1 MKSTRRSKGISD
13 AVWPCRTEILDLP
26 SWPLII
32 LDGAHNDASL
42 KALRETT
49 RDYSINSP
57 DHGSASRGGL
67 NLDSQYVL
75 IIGGTEGHEYEAMA
89 RELASSAVCT
99 IGTQS
104 RHPKSVPA
112 SRIARV
118 GFETAF
124 ELIQRPS
131 VDTALLEAR
140 KIAGQRPEIGLI
152 IVTGS
157 LFIAAEAREYLLDIE
172 PEIYEDLKQPY
183 VMPYENVV
191 SLSDKI
197 G

>member
-1 MKSTRRSKGISD
+1 MT
-13 AVWPCRTEILDLP
+13 
-26 SWPLII
+26 
-32 LDGAHNDASL
+32 
-42 KALRETT
+42 
-49 RDYSINSP
+49 
-57 DHGSASRGGL
+57 
-67 NLDSQYVL
+67 
-75 IIGGTEGHEYEAMA
+75 
-89 RELASSAVCT
+89 RELAASAVCA
-99 IGTQS
+99 IATQS
-104 RHPKSVPA
+104 RHPKSVPS
-112 SRIARV
+112 SRIASV
-118 GFETAF
+118 GFETGL